1 MPLLHTGQPE
11 AEAESGTVSCPGN
24 LALAVELAIQYFCSL
39 VGFLA
44 PIHLTSL
51 LPIWAQ
57 PKAFSN
63 LGNGIHDDISRE
75 SLVVVHSEGEE
86 ARTLEAFG

>member
-1 MPLLHTGQPE
+1 M
-11 AEAESGTVSCPGN
+11 
-24 LALAVELAIQYFCSL
+24 ELAIQWLRSL
-39 VGFLA
+39 ERFPA
-44 PIHLTSL
+44 PIHPMSL

-75 SLVVVHSEGEE
+75 SLVVVHSEGKE
-86 ARTLEAFG
+86 AQKLEDC